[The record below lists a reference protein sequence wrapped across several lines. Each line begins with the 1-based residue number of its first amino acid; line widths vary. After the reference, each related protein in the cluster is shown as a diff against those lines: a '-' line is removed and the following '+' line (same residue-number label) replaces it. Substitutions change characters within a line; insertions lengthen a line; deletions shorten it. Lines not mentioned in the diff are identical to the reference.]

1 MDPKAQ
7 LTTAIR
13 GWIHTDNLVDS
24 FNAQARNA
32 REVRAGYETSAIRLM
47 KDMGIAHSK
56 IQVSGAELQLVQKRQ
71 PGPPTWTYLE
81 REIPAWATKSGLT
94 PAQAAGLLK
103 WLHEHRDEKEVEC
116 LVKKVSGGKSDAR
129 GT

>member
-1 MDPKAQ
+1 MDQKTQ
-7 LTTAIR
+7 LSTAVR

-32 REVRAGYETSAIRLM
+32 REVRSGYETSAIRLM
-47 KDMGIAHSK
+47 KEMGIANSK

-71 PGPPTWTYLE
+71 QSPPTWTFLE

-94 PAQAAGLLK
+94 PVQAASLLK

-116 LVKKVSGGKSDAR
+116 LVKKVSGQK
-129 GT
+129 